1 MVDCIALLPELNF
14 THDIH
19 YTGGNIEANL
29 SIHKNENFKIT
40 DIKHE
45 IIAPFNTDL
54 KFSNEN
60 KLASKRINYIY
71 KGLVTQKESYQDL
84 YQEWHG
90 INLEPSGVHAKL
102 NFNIN
107 GTPFSTNVIPKNNFA
122 IIPDIIGS
130 LENDKIINVIK
141 EGKKSNNLT
150 KLPIKFLIRKYSPGP
165 AKLILNIP
173 DNWVCSN
180 TSFKLEDNHN
190 FETTPFNS
198 EIHIP
203 SQISEGV
210 EKLYITSENN
220 KILGTSVFGYS
231 HTGEILSLIHI

>member
-1 MVDCIALLPELNF
+1 MVDCICLYPNINF
-14 THDIH
+14 NQDIH
-19 YTGGNIEANL
+19 YTGGSIEANL
-29 SIHKNENFKIT
+29 SIHKNGNFKLT

-45 IIAPFNTDL
+45 VITPFKTDL
-54 KFSNEN
+54 KFSSE
-60 KLASKRINYIY
+60 SKFSSNRINYIY
-71 KGLVTQKESYQDL
+71 KGLITQKESYQDL

-90 INLEPSGVHAKL
+90 ITLEPSGVHAKL

-107 GTPFSTNVIPKNNFA
+107 GTPFSTNLIPKNNFA

-150 KLPIKFLIRKYSPGP
+150 KLPIKFLIKKYSPGP

-190 FETTPFNS
+190 FETTAFNS
-198 EIHIP
+198 
-203 SQISEGV
+203 
-210 EKLYITSENN
+210 
-220 KILGTSVFGYS
+220 
-231 HTGEILSLIHI
+231 